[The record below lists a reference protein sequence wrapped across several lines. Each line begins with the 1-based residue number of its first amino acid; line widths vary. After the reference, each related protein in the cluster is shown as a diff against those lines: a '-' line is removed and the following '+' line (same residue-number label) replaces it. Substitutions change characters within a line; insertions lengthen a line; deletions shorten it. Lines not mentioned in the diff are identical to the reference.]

1 MERVS
6 KTMSQKKYIGLDI
19 GSVSVK
25 AVLINERKEILE
37 NHYVRSHGQPVETF
51 LLVLRDMF
59 NRTHI
64 DDIDGIAITGTGGK
78 LISELMNIAFINEV
92 VAHSQ
97 ATTTLYPEVR
107 TIIEIGGEDSK
118 LMLIEKDAS
127 TQQTKVSD
135 FSMNTMC
142 AAGTGSFLDQ
152 QATRL
157 GIAIEKE
164 FGELALKS
172 KNPPR
177 IAGRCSVF
185 AKTDMIHLQQEGTPV
200 HDIVAGLCYAM
211 ARNFKSNI
219 GKGKEFFKPV
229 VFQGGVAANIGMV
242 KAFEDILE
250 LKPGELIIP
259 KYFNVMGAIGAVFT
273 MMAKG
278 IHSPFR
284 GLKEVEEYLRSRSAK
299 ASNLEPLQ
307 SDNYKIVDGIHPIVG
322 DEKIEAY
329 VGVDVGS
336 ISTNIVV
343 IDKQKNVLARRYL
356 MTAGRPLEAVKQGLY
371 EVGLEVGDKVVVCG
385 AGTTGSGRYLTGD
398 FIGAD
403 IAKNEITAHATAAAN
418 VDKNVDTIF
427 EIGGQDSKFI
437 RLENGAIVDFAMNKV
452 CAAGTGSFLE
462 EQAEKLS
469 VSIKGE
475 FSKRALS
482 SCCPS
487 HLGERC
493 TVFMESDLNHHQQRG
508 TSKDDLLAGLSYS
521 VVLNFIN
528 RVVEDRKIG
537 NTIFFQGGVA
547 ANRGVKAAFEKVTG
561 KKIVVPPH
569 HDIMGAIGS
578 AIIAM
583 EERTWEKSRFKGF
596 DLRHK
601 RYELSSFV
609 CKDCSNICEIR
620 KVTIDGENPLHY
632 GSRCGK
638 FDDERSLKKGRHL
651 PRLFRERKD
660 ALFNTY
666 KKNKPDQPIGKKIGI
681 PQVSTFHDLYPMWKA
696 FFIELGLDVVTS
708 RDTNKDIIYNG
719 VEVITAETCFP
730 IKVAH
735 GHVIDMLNRDIDYL
749 FLPSVVN
756 LTHSSPR
763 LTHSYACPYVQCIPY
778 LVRSAID
785 FKEKKFEVLSPVI
798 HFEYGEEYVDKTLRQ
813 IAKSIGRTGE
823 VVEIAIKS
831 AREALQAFH
840 KTLEARGSEVLEK
853 LGENEKA
860 FVLISR
866 SYNGC
871 DTGMNLGLPDKLR
884 DLGVLTIPLDFLKL
898 DIEEVAHDY
907 PNMYWKTGQKFLAA
921 ARIIARDKRLY
932 PLYITNFGCGP
943 DSFITKFFTK
953 ELGGKPCLIIE
964 IDEHSSDVGAI
975 TRCEAFIDSLKNVK
989 PSTDRKKLRDDVPI
1003 RNLTEKKRR
1012 TIYIPYM
1019 CDHGRMIA
1027 ASMRANGV
1035 MAEALPMAN
1044 KQSIDIGRKFTSGK
1058 ECYPAILTTGDIVK
1072 KAMSPDFDPEASAF
1086 FMATASGPC
1095 RFGQYNKFHRMVL
1108 DELGF
1113 PNVPIYTMDQG
1124 ENYDEDTK
1132 SLGTHFRKLAWNGI
1146 MYIDL
1151 LQKLQRETRPYELQK
1166 GETDT
1171 IYEGFVKKA
1180 EAALEKH
1187 QDLVELAREAS
1198 FAFANIKVDRSKPRP
1213 LIGVI
1218 GETYVRCN
1226 EFANNFLTRNIE
1238 RLGGEVFIPPFAEWI
1253 NYIAHCRRESCL
1265 FEKDYKGFF
1274 GEFIS
1279 DIVQRYDAYRL
1290 TKVFKGRIRHFLKE
1304 APIKELIKK
1313 GKPYIDDSY
1322 KGDPV
1327 LSMGKAIEYVEEGF
1341 DGLVN
1346 VIPFHCM
1353 PGTVVNGVLER
1364 FQKDFY
1370 GMPCLKLSFDG
1381 QEQTN
1386 EETRLEAFM
1395 HQAYQRMEGKVNSKK
1410 HRTISRRQKDEVSG
1424 RQLAVGSG

>member
-1 MERVS
+1 
-6 KTMSQKKYIGLDI
+6 MSQKKYIGLDI
-19 GSVSVK
+19 GSVSIK

-37 NHYVRSHGQPVETF
+37 DHYVRSHGQSVETF
-51 LLVLRDMF
+51 LLVLRDIF

-64 DDIDGIAITGTGGK
+64 DDIDGIAITGSGGK

-97 ATTTLYPEVR
+97 ATTTLHPEAR

-118 LMLIEKDAS
+118 LMLIEKDVS
-127 TQQTKVSD
+127 TGHTKVSD

-219 GKGKEFFKPV
+219 GKGKEFFRPI
-229 VFQGGVAANIGMV
+229 VFQGGVAANVGMV
-242 KAFEDILE
+242 KAFEDVLE
-250 LKPGELIIP
+250 LKPGELVIP
-259 KYFNVMGAIGAVFT
+259 KYFNVMGAIGTVFT
-273 MMAKG
+273 LMDKG

-299 ASNLEPLQ
+299 ASSLEPLR
-307 SDNYKIVDGIHPIVG
+307 SDNYKIVDMIHPVAG

-329 VGVDVGS
+329 VGIDVGS

-343 IDKQKNVLARRYL
+343 VDKQKNVLARRYL

-561 KKIVVPPH
+561 RKIIVPPH

-583 EERTWEKSRFKGF
+583 EERVWEKSRFKGF

-601 RYELSSFV
+601 RYDLSSFV

-638 FDDERSLKKGRHL
+638 FDDERTLKKGRHL

-660 ALFNTY
+660 ALVNTY
-666 KKNKPDQPIGKKIGI
+666 KKNKPDQPAGKKIGI

-696 FFIELGLDVVTS
+696 FFIELGFDVITS
-708 RDTNKDIIYNG
+708 SDTNKDIIYNG

-749 FLPSVVN
+749 FLPSVIN

-785 FKEKKFEVLSPVI
+785 FKEKKFDVLSPVI
-798 HFEYGEEYVDKTLRQ
+798 HFEYGEEFVNKTLRQ
-813 IAKSIGRTGE
+813 IAKSLGRTGE

-831 AREALQAFH
+831 AREALQTFH
-840 KTLEARGSEVLEK
+840 KTLEARGKEILGK

-871 DTGMNLGLPDKLR
+871 DTGMNLGLPEKLR

-898 DIEEVAHDY
+898 DIEEVSHDY

-943 DSFITKFFTK
+943 DSFITKFFAK
-953 ELGGKPCLIIE
+953 ELAGKPCLTIE

-989 PSTDRKKLRDDVPI
+989 SVTDRKKLRDDVPV
-1003 RNLTEKKRR
+1003 RNVTEKKKR

-1035 MAEALPMAN
+1035 LAEALPMAN

-1095 RFGQYNKFHRMVL
+1095 RFGQYNKFQRMVL
-1108 DELGF
+1108 DDLGF
-1113 PNVPIYTMDQG
+1113 PHVPLYTMDQG

-1166 GETDT
+1166 GETDAL
-1171 IYEGFVKKA
+1171 YENFVKKA
-1180 EAALEKH
+1180 ESALEKH
-1187 QDLVELAREAS
+1187 QDLVKFAREANI
-1198 FAFANIKVDRSKPRP
+1198 AFANIKVDRSKPRP

-1226 EFANNFLTRNIE
+1226 EFANNFLARNIE

-1265 FEKDYKGFF
+1265 FEKDYKGLF
-1274 GEFIS
+1274 GEIIS
-1279 DIVQRYDAYRL
+1279 DIVQRYDAYKL
-1290 TKVFKGRIRHFLKE
+1290 TKVFKGRIRHFLKD
-1304 APIKELIKK
+1304 APIKELIRR

-1327 LSMGKAIEYVEEGF
+1327 LSMGKVIEYVEEGF
-1341 DGLVN
+1341 DGIVN

-1395 HQAYQRMEGKVNSKK
+1395 HQAYQRMEGKVNSHK
-1410 HRTISRRQKDEVSG
+1410 HGTVSRRQKSKVSS
-1424 RQLAVGSG
+1424 RPMAVGKG

>member
-1 MERVS
+1 
-6 KTMSQKKYIGLDI
+6 MSQKKYIGLDI
-19 GSVSVK
+19 GSVSIK

-37 NHYVRSHGQPVETF
+37 DHYVRSHGQSVETF
-51 LLVLRDMF
+51 LLVLRDIF

-64 DDIDGIAITGTGGK
+64 DDIDGIAITGSGGK

-97 ATTTLYPEVR
+97 ATTTLHPEAR

-118 LMLIEKDAS
+118 LMLIEKDVS
-127 TQQTKVSD
+127 TGHTKVSD

-219 GKGKEFFKPV
+219 GKGKEFFRPI
-229 VFQGGVAANIGMV
+229 VFQGGVAANVGMV
-242 KAFEDILE
+242 KAFEDVLE
-250 LKPGELIIP
+250 LKPGELVIP
-259 KYFNVMGAIGAVFT
+259 KYFNVMGAIGTVFT
-273 MMAKG
+273 LMDKG

-299 ASNLEPLQ
+299 ASSLEPLR
-307 SDNYKIVDGIHPIVG
+307 SDNYKIVDMIHPVAG
-322 DEKIEAY
+322 DEKVEAY

-493 TVFMESDLNHHQQRG
+493 TVFMESDLNHYQQRG

-561 KKIVVPPH
+561 RKIIVPPH

-583 EERTWEKSRFKGF
+583 EERVWEKSRFKGF

-601 RYELSSFV
+601 RYDLSSFV

-638 FDDERSLKKGRHL
+638 FDDEKTLKKGRHL

-660 ALFNTY
+660 ALVNTY
-666 KKNKPDQPIGKKIGI
+666 KKNKPDQPAGKKIGI

-696 FFIELGLDVVTS
+696 FFIELGFDVITS
-708 RDTNKDIIYNG
+708 SDTNKDIIYNG

-749 FLPSVVN
+749 FLPSVIN

-798 HFEYGEEYVDKTLRQ
+798 HFEYGEEFVDKTLRQ
-813 IAKSIGRTGE
+813 IAKSLGRTGE

-831 AREALQAFH
+831 AREALQTFH
-840 KTLEARGSEVLEK
+840 KTLEARGKEILGK

-871 DTGMNLGLPDKLR
+871 DTGMNLGLPEKLR

-898 DIEEVAHDY
+898 DIEEVSHDY

-943 DSFITKFFTK
+943 DSFITKFFAK
-953 ELGGKPCLIIE
+953 ELAGKPCLTIE

-989 PSTDRKKLRDDVPI
+989 SVTDRKKLRDDVPV
-1003 RNLTEKKRR
+1003 RNVTEKKKR

-1035 MAEALPMAN
+1035 LAEALPMAN

-1095 RFGQYNKFHRMVL
+1095 RFGQYNKFQRMVL
-1108 DELGF
+1108 DDLGF
-1113 PNVPIYTMDQG
+1113 PHVPLYTMDQG

-1166 GETDT
+1166 GETDAL
-1171 IYEGFVKKA
+1171 YENFVKKA
-1180 EAALEKH
+1180 ESALEKH
-1187 QDLVELAREAS
+1187 QDLVKFAREANI
-1198 FAFANIKVDRSKPRP
+1198 AFANIKVDRSKPRP

-1226 EFANNFLTRNIE
+1226 EFANNFLARNIE

-1265 FEKDYKGFF
+1265 FEKDYKGLF
-1274 GEFIS
+1274 GEIIS
-1279 DIVQRYDAYRL
+1279 DIVQRYDAYKL
-1290 TKVFKGRIRHFLKE
+1290 TKVFKGRIRHFLKD
-1304 APIKELIKK
+1304 APIKELIRR

-1327 LSMGKAIEYVEEGF
+1327 LSMGKVIEYVEEGF
-1341 DGLVN
+1341 DGIVN

-1395 HQAYQRMEGKVNSKK
+1395 HQAYQRMEGKVNSHK
-1410 HRTISRRQKDEVSG
+1410 HGTVSRRQKSKVSS
-1424 RQLAVGSG
+1424 RPMAVGKG

>member
-1 MERVS
+1 
-6 KTMSQKKYIGLDI
+6 MSQKKYIGLDI

-25 AVLINERKEILE
+25 AVLVNGHKEILE
-37 NHYVRSHGQPVETF
+37 NHYVRSHGQPVEI
-51 LLVLRDMF
+51 LILVLRDIF

-64 DDIDGIAITGTGGK
+64 DDIDGIAITGSGGK
-78 LISELMNIAFINEV
+78 LVSELMNIAFVNEV

-97 ATTTLYPEVR
+97 ATTTLYPEVH

-118 LMLIEKDAS
+118 LMLIERDAAS
-127 TQQTKVSD
+127 GQTKVSD

-164 FGELALKS
+164 FGDLALKS

-219 GKGKEFFKPV
+219 GKGKEFSKPI
-229 VFQGGVAANIGMV
+229 VFQGGVAANVGMI

-250 LKPGELIIP
+250 LKPGELLIP
-259 KYFNVMGAIGAVFT
+259 KYFNVMGAIGTVFT
-273 MMAKG
+273 LIDKG

-284 GLKEVEEYLRSRSAK
+284 GLKEVEEYLRNRGAK
-299 ASNLEPLQ
+299 PSNLEPLQ
-307 SDNYKIVDGIHPIVG
+307 SDNYKIVEKTHVIAG

-343 IDKQKNVLARRYL
+343 VDKHKNVLARRYL

-371 EVGLEVGDKVVVCG
+371 EVGLEVGDKVIICG

-403 IAKNEITAHATAAAN
+403 IAKNEITAHATAAAT
-418 VDKNVDTIF
+418 VDKSVDTIF

-508 TSKDDLLAGLSYS
+508 TAKDDLLAGLSYS

-561 KKIVVPPH
+561 KTIMVPPH

-638 FDDERSLKKGRHL
+638 FDDERTLKKGKHL

-660 ALFNTY
+660 SLFNTY
-666 KKNKPDQPIGKKIGI
+666 KKNKPDQPVGKKVGI
-681 PQVSTFHDLYPMWKA
+681 PQVSTFYDFYPMWKA
-696 FFIELGLDVVTS
+696 FFTELGFEVITS
-708 RDTNKDIIYNG
+708 SDTNKDIIYNG

-735 GHVIDMLNRDIDYL
+735 GHVIDMLERNIDYL
-749 FLPSVVN
+749 FLPSVIN
-756 LTHSSPR
+756 LTHSSQK

-785 FKEKKFEVLSPVI
+785 FTEKKFEVLSPVI
-798 HFEYGEEYVDKTLRQ
+798 HFEYGEEYLNKTLRDL
-813 IAKSIGRTGE
+813 ARSMGRTGAVAE
-823 VVEIAIKS
+823 TAIRS
-831 AREALQAFH
+831 AHEALQTFN
-840 KTLEARGSEVLEK
+840 KTLEVRGREILEK

-871 DTGMNLGLPDKLR
+871 DTGMNLGLPEKLR
-884 DLGVLTIPLDFLKL
+884 DLGILTIPLDFLTL
-898 DIEEVAHDY
+898 DIEEVAQDY

-943 DSFITKFFTK
+943 DSFISKFFAK
-953 ELGGKPCLIIE
+953 ELGGKPCLTIE

-989 PSTDRKKLRDDVPI
+989 PSVERKKLRDDVPI
-1003 RNLTEKKRR
+1003 RTLAEKKKR

-1019 CDHGRMIA
+1019 CDHGKMIA

-1035 MAEALPMAN
+1035 LAEALPMAN
-1044 KQSIDIGRKFTSGK
+1044 KQSVDIGRKFTSGK

-1095 RFGQYNKFHRMVL
+1095 RFGQYNKFQRMVL
-1108 DELGF
+1108 DDLGL
-1113 PNVPIYTMDQG
+1113 PHVPLYTMDQG

-1132 SLGTHFRKLAWNGI
+1132 NLGTHFRKLAWNGI
-1146 MYIDL
+1146 MYTDL
-1151 LQKLQRETRPYELQK
+1151 LQKLQRETRPYELHK
-1166 GETDT
+1166 GETDAL
-1171 IYEGFVKKA
+1171 YDKYLEKA
-1180 EAALEKH
+1180 EVALEKH
-1187 QDLVELAREAS
+1187 QNLVEFAREANR
-1198 FAFANIKVDRSKPRP
+1198 AFAKIKIDRSKPRP
-1213 LIGVI
+1213 LIGII

-1226 EFANNFLTRNIE
+1226 EFANNFLARSIE
-1238 RLGGEVFIPPFAEWI
+1238 KLGGEAFIPPFSEWI
-1253 NYIAHCRRESCL
+1253 NYIAHCRRESCR
-1265 FEKDYKGFF
+1265 FEKDYKGLF
-1274 GEFIS
+1274 GEIIS
-1279 DIVQRYDAYRL
+1279 DVVQRYDAYKL
-1290 TKVFKGRIRHFLKE
+1290 TKVFKGSIRHFPKE
-1304 APIKELIKK
+1304 ASIKELIKK
-1313 GKPYIDDSY
+1313 GKAYIDDSY

-1327 LSMGKAIEYVEEGF
+1327 LSLGKAIEYVEEGF
-1341 DGLVN
+1341 DGLIN
-1346 VIPFHCM
+1346 VLPFHCM

-1381 QEQTN
+1381 QEQSN

-1395 HQAYQRMEGKVNSKK
+1395 HQAYQRMEGRLHKK
-1410 HRTISRRQKDEVSG
+1410 HVATSYRQKGAESTRELVAG
-1424 RQLAVGSG
+1424 RER